1 VKKTVWLSIIFAG
14 LVLGY
19 VLVSSFSRPK
29 FRCQVCMVFNG
40 RRDCRTASAETREN
54 ALRTAITNAC
64 AELAGG
70 RSETNEC
77 ENTKPESINWLQ
89 Q

>member
-1 VKKTVWLSIIFAG
+1 MTKTLWLSVVFVT

-19 VLVSSFSRPK
+19 IIISSFSRPK
-29 FRCQVCMVFNG
+29 FRCQVCMAFNG

-54 ALRTAITNAC
+54 AVRTAITNAC

-70 RSETNEC
+70 RIENNQC
-77 ENTKPESINWLQ
+77 EMTTPESVKWLP
-89 Q
+89 

>member
-1 VKKTVWLSIIFAG
+1 MKKTVWLSIVFVT

-19 VLVSSFSRPK
+19 IMISSFSRPK
-29 FRCQVCMVFNG
+29 FRCQVCMTFNG
-40 RRDCRTASAETREN
+40 RRDCRTASAETRED

-70 RSETNEC
+70 RIENNQC
-77 ENTKPESINWLQ
+77 EMTTPESVNWLP
-89 Q
+89 

>member
-1 VKKTVWLSIIFAG
+1 VWAGIVFVG

-19 VLVSSFSRPK
+19 IVISSFSRPR
-29 FRCQVCMVFNG
+29 FRCQVCMSFNG

-70 RSETNEC
+70 RSESNQC
-77 ENTKPESINWLQ
+77 EMTRPESVNWLQ
-89 Q
+89 

>member
-1 VKKTVWLSIIFAG
+1 MKSTAWIGIIFVA

-19 VLVSSFSRPK
+19 ILSSSFSRPK
-29 FRCQVCMVFNG
+29 FRCQVCMSFNG
-40 RRDCRTASAETREN
+40 RRDCRTAAAESREN

-70 RSETNEC
+70 RSETNQC
-77 ENTKPESINWLQ
+77 EMTSPDSVKWLQ
-89 Q
+89 